1 MNALRGQIDPRDR
14 TLRGYVDDTLGSL
27 RTLYADP
34 GILQSTISQ
43 DAVTRLE
50 RLEIELSRRVGE
62 PQAEGARTGAPE
74 ASPEKYRDAV
84 AEYFKKLSQPK

>member
-1 MNALRGQIDPRDR
+1 
-14 TLRGYVDDTLGSL
+14 VEDTLGSL

-62 PQAEGARTGAPE
+62 SQAEGARTGAPE